1 VKNNLKPKENMIWH
15 LDEKKVGEKFW
26 SGAKKSRKSFGR
38 VQKSRGKIW
47 SGKIF

>member
-1 VKNNLKPKENMIWH
+1 LALDGKKSLGKVLVGVKTVGY
-15 LDEKKVGEKFW
+15 KKVGEN
-26 SGAKKSRKSFGR
+26 FGQ